1 MNMFDE
7 PMAIAFAIMIFCLTT
22 IFITVAVLDN
32 SKIKT
37 AMELGCEYRKSYQD
51 TTITNCKIKNP

>member
-7 PMAIAFAIMIFCLTT
+7 PMAIAFAIMKFCLTT
-22 IFITVAVLDN
+22 ILITVAVLDN

-37 AMELGCEYRKSYQD
+37 A
-51 TTITNCKIKNP
+51 